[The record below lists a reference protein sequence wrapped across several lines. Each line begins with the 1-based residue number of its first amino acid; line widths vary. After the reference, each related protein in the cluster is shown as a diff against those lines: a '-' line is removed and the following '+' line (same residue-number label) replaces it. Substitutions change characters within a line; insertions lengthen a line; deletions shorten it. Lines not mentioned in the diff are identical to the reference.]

1 VWFPALLVCLL
12 QHKRASHRV
21 FVRFA
26 FNNWRRNQS
35 NLLNVFHPNI
45 PRHPTWINRSFTCSV
60 KVIVSPRRIAK
71 SKRGVGKA
79 AYSEKQQEEW
89 FGFLFYRC
97 LIATSWCF
105 IHLFGISFLRLCQ
118 GQCYYSVFYIE
129 FQYVVRCVSAATFL
143 ISVFADFRSHC
154 ISVYNQASARFENR
168 VLFGCRWFYRCT
180 PFVWVPRFLPQRNI
194 VHVISSY
201 FQDHISV
208 VKFTPE
214 FQATVLIWRISP
226 F

>member
-1 VWFPALLVCLL
+1 M
-12 QHKRASHRV
+12 
-21 FVRFA
+21 
-26 FNNWRRNQS
+26 
-35 NLLNVFHPNI
+35 
-45 PRHPTWINRSFTCSV
+45 
-60 KVIVSPRRIAK
+60 SPRRIAK

-105 IHLFGISFLRLCQ
+105 IHLFGISFQRLCQ

-143 ISVFADFRSHC
+143 ISVFCWFQVSLYFSIQSSKCTVWKQSIIWASVILLFRPVRLS
-154 ISVYNQASARFENR
+154 SE
-168 VLFGCRWFYRCT
+168 
-180 PFVWVPRFLPQRNI
+180 
-194 VHVISSY
+194 ISSSAKHCPCQEY
-201 FQDHISV
+201 ISV

-214 FQATVLIWRISP
+214 FQTTVVIWRISHL
-226 F
+226 